1 VTFHRLIALRRLTTL
16 FGHQRSRLSCLSKH
30 LPSETNPPTTTT
42 TTTTT
47 ATMMKIVLALGCVAT
62 VSAQSSCD
70 ADVNGDLTVE

>member
-1 VTFHRLIALRRLTTL
+1 MAINE
-16 FGHQRSRLSCLSKH
+16 SRLSCLSKH

>member
-1 VTFHRLIALRRLTTL
+1 M
-16 FGHQRSRLSCLSKH
+16 SKH